1 MLPIIVS
8 LMLEVKGLVVG
19 YGRGRRVLNRVD
31 LTVGEAE
38 KVAVVGPNGSGKST
52 LIRAVLGLAPIAEG
66 SVRVFGMDAGTVS
79 GETRVSTNLSEVY
92 RLLYSRAAELIGV
105 YAELKGVNP
114 SDYLSL
120 VDYFGLQEILD
131 KRVHEMSS
139 GQAKMFGN
147 IMALGSKPK
156 LLLLDEPFENVD
168 QSRRIK
174 LANLLM
180 GFEGEVLM
188 VTHEFDLLR
197 KFQDWKLYF
206 MIEGNLYGAFGVRD
220 LDELYISRG
229 EKPGSILKI
238 DTSFGTLSI
247 TRGQGDVALKNA
259 TSINRLIEEVA

>member
-1 MLPIIVS
+1 MLLAYIRF
-8 LMLEVKGLVVG
+8 MLEVRGLTVS
-19 YGRGRRVLNRVD
+19 YRRESKVLNRVD
-31 LTVGEAE
+31 LTVGEGE

-52 LIRAVLGLAPIAEG
+52 LIRAALGLAPIVEG
-66 SVRVFGMDAGTVS
+66 SVRVFGSDVKLVR
-79 GETRVSTNLSEVY
+79 GETRVSTNLPEVY
-92 RLLYSRAAELIGV
+92 RLLNCPAAELMEVFAGLRGV
-105 YAELKGVNP
+105 DT

-120 VDYFGLQEILD
+120 VEYFGLQEILD
-131 KRVHEMSS
+131 KRVYEMSS

-174 LANLLM
+174 LANTLA
-180 GFEGEVLM
+180 GFGEEVVM

-206 MIEGNLYGAFGVRD
+206 MIEGTLYGAFSVKD

-229 EKPGSILKI
+229 ERPGSILTVK
-238 DTSFGTLSI
+238 TSFGTLTI
-247 TRGQGDVALKNA
+247 TRGEGDVALKNA
-259 TSINRLIEEVA
+259 TSINKLIEEVA

>member
-1 MLPIIVS
+1 
-8 LMLEVKGLVVG
+8 MLEVKGLVVD
-19 YGRGRRVLNRVD
+19 YGKRDRRVLNRVD
-31 LTVGEAE
+31 LTVGDGE

-52 LIRAVLGLAPIAEG
+52 LIRAALGLAPIAEG
-66 SVRVFGMDAGTVS
+66 SATVFGMDVRTVS
-79 GETRVSTNLSEVY
+79 GETRVSTNLLEVY
-92 RLLYSRAAELIGV
+92 RLLYSSAAELIKV
-105 YAELKGVNP
+105 FAELKGVNP

-120 VDYFGLQEILD
+120 VDYFGLQEVLD
-131 KRVHEMSS
+131 RRVHEMSS

-168 QSRRIK
+168 QSRRAK
-174 LANLLM
+174 MANTLT
-180 GFEGEVLM
+180 GFGEEVVM

-206 MIEGNLYGAFGVRD
+206 MIEGTLYGAFSVAD

-229 EKPGSILKI
+229 EKPGSILTVN
-238 DTSFGTLSI
+238 TSFGTLSI
-247 TRGQGDVALKNA
+247 TRGQGDVALKSA